1 MRSQNELTMLRWC
14 AIGIG
19 ILAML
24 AFPLLAC
31 AGEPVNRTSALYVP
45 EFSQIATFVFV
56 MLGPIKVL
64 VPFVAMTPYMKIS
77 DRRKLALFAA
87 MMSLLALALAATIGV
102 STLHGWSVSPV
113 ALQLALG
120 IIIFLT
126 ALNPILRQIAPAPT
140 AEPAQADAAKLAGA
154 PSMRAA
160 VIQLVFPT
168 IVPPQ
173 GVALVILV
181 LAIDPTLT
189 ASMVAAVGL
198 VMVINLAVMLLAQR
212 ILSMPGV
219 GLALIMF
226 GNVLGVLQV
235 ALGVQIVISTLRV
248 LGALAPLG

>member
-1 MRSQNELTMLRWC
+1 MRLQNELTMLRWC
-14 AIGIG
+14 AIGI
-19 ILAML
+19 LAML
-24 AFPLLAC
+24 AFPLLAY
-31 AGEPVNRTSALYVP
+31 AGEQVNRNPGLYVP

-64 VPFVAMTPYMKIS
+64 APFVAMTRDMEAS
-77 DRRKLALFAA
+77 DRRKLALFSVL
-87 MMSLLALALAATIGV
+87 MSLLALALAATIGV
-102 STLHGWSVSPV
+102 STLHGWSVSPA
-113 ALQLALG
+113 ALQMALG
-120 IIIFLT
+120 IIIFLA
-126 ALNPILRQIAPAPT
+126 ALNPILRQIAPAPS
-140 AEPAQADAAKLAGA
+140 AAAANADAAKPAKT
-154 PSMRAA
+154 PMRAA

-181 LAIDPTLT
+181 LAIDPSLT

-212 ILSMPGV
+212 ILCMPGV

-235 ALGVQIVISTLRV
+235 ALGIQIVISTLRV